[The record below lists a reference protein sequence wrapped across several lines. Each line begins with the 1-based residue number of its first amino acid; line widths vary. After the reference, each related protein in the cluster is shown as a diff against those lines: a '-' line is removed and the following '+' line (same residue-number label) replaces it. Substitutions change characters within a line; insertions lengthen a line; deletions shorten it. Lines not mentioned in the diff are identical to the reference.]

1 MKKTSIIFVAIASI
15 LMLSACDKDNA
26 KYVNT
31 FIGTGGNG
39 HTYPGV
45 VAPFGM
51 VQPSPETG
59 NVGWEYCSGYV
70 YDDNRIISFGQTHLS
85 GTGCPDS
92 GDGGF
97 MPFCATDKFTKKD
110 YSSAFKKENEK
121 SQLGLYS
128 VILDDAKCKVSLT
141 ASERVGLYDV
151 EFFEDGG
158 SLYFDFQSA
167 MFWGKD
173 KERRVKSSSVK
184 LLDDYTL
191 VATQNVKA
199 FTARD
204 INIVIKFNKPVKKM
218 IDVERPT
225 NYKGQRIVLQ
235 FGLKKGESLKI
246 KTAISTV
253 SVDGALKNLATLDT
267 WDLQKTASQT
277 RAKWN
282 EILSKIDI
290 DATPEQKEI
299 FYTALYHSFIS
310 PNNIADVDGKYRG
323 GDSKIAQTSNA
334 SKRYFTNL
342 SLWDTYRA
350 VIPLTSILKPDVL
363 PEIVNSML
371 EHFDAVGVLPTNE
384 YWGKETW
391 CMIGNHSISVIAG
404 CIQRGQKGFNY
415 ERAFNAMLSSS
426 TKDHNKSKFS
436 VLEKYGYYPFDLCN
450 PESVSKTLEN
460 CYGDYCLSESAKVMG
475 KKDVAEH
482 FAKRASFYKN
492 IFDVHTGFMRGKDS
506 KGKWRKPFNP
516 FEYSHAET
524 FGGDYT
530 EGNAW
535 QYNFH
540 VQHDI
545 AEFIKLFGGREKFVE
560 MLDNLF
566 SAQDTRKAGTFKKS
580 SDVTG
585 FVGQYAHG
593 NEPSHH
599 VAYLY
604 TLAGR
609 RDRTA
614 EIVSQICNELYTNKP
629 DGLCGNDDC
638 GQMSAWY
645 VFSSLGFY
653 PVNPNGLEYV
663 IGAPQIKGAV
673 LHLENGKKFEMV
685 AHNISKENKY
695 VKSVKFNGK
704 EYKADT
710 LSHSDILKGGKI
722 EFFMGKK

>member
-1 MKKTSIIFVAIASI
+1 MGKTSLFAGLI
-15 LMLSACDKDNA
+15 LSVFALCGCDKDHA

-51 VQPSPETG
+51 VQPSAETG
-59 NVGWEYCSGYV
+59 NVGWAYCSGYV

-92 GDGGF
+92 GDAGF
-97 MPFCATDKFTKKD
+97 MPFCATGDVVKKD

-121 SQLGLYS
+121 AQVGMYS
-128 VILDDAKCKVSLT
+128 VVLDDAKCKVSLT
-141 ASERVGLYDV
+141 ASEYAGLYDI

-158 SLYFDFQSA
+158 SLYFDFHSA
-167 MFWGKD
+167 MFWGRD
-173 KERRVKSSSVK
+173 KERRVKASSIRMV
-184 LLDDYTL
+184 DDYTL
-191 VATQNVKA
+191 VGTQNVKA
-199 FTARD
+199 FTGRD
-204 INIVIKFNKPVKKM
+204 ISFAIKFNKPVKKM
-218 IDVERPT
+218 VELDRPK
-225 NYKGQRIVLQ
+225 NYKGQRVVLQ
-235 FGLKKGESLKI
+235 FGLKKGESLKV
-246 KTAISTV
+246 KTAVSTV
-253 SVDGALKNLATLDT
+253 DETGALKNLATLDT
-267 WDLQKTASQT
+267 WDLQKVALQT

-282 EILSKIDI
+282 KILSKIDI
-290 DATPEQKEI
+290 EASDTQKEI

-323 GDSKIAQTSNA
+323 ADSKVATTSNA
-334 SKRYFTNL
+334 SKKYFTNL

-350 VIPLTSILKPDVL
+350 VVPLTSILEPNVL
-363 PEIVNSML
+363 PEVVNSML
-371 EHFDAVGVLPTNE
+371 EHFDAVGVLPTNA

-391 CMIGNHSISVIAG
+391 CMIGNHSLSVIAG
-404 CIQRGQKGFNY
+404 CIQRGQKGFDY

-426 TKDHNKSKFS
+426 SKDHNKSNFS

-460 CYGDYCLSESAKVMG
+460 CYGDYCMSETAKIMG
-475 KKDVAEH
+475 KSDMAKH

-492 IFDVHTGFMRGKDS
+492 IFDKQTNFMRGKDS
-506 KGKWRKPFNP
+506 KGKWRTPFNP

-545 AEFIKLFGGREKFVE
+545 VEFIDMFGGKEKFVKL
-560 MLDNLF
+560 LDKLF
-566 SAQDTRKAGTFKKS
+566 STQDTRKAGTFKKS
-580 SDVTG
+580 GDVTG
-585 FVGQYAHG
+585 LIGQYAHG

-604 TLAGR
+604 TLADR
-609 RDRTA
+609 KDRTA
-614 EIVSQICNELYTNKP
+614 EIVWQICNELYSNKP

-663 IGAPQIKGAV
+663 LGAPQVKKAV
-673 LHLENGKKFEMV
+673 INLENGNKFEIV
-685 AHNISKENKY
+685 AHNISTENKY
-695 VKSVKFNGK
+695 VKSVKLNGK
-704 EYKADT
+704 EYLKHT
-710 LSHSDILKGGKI
+710 LSHADILKGGKI
-722 EFFMGKK
+722 EFFMGQK

>member
-1 MKKTSIIFVAIASI
+1 
-15 LMLSACDKDNA
+15 
-26 KYVNT
+26 
-31 FIGTGGNG
+31 
-39 HTYPGV
+39 
-45 VAPFGM
+45 
-51 VQPSPETG
+51 
-59 NVGWEYCSGYV
+59 
-70 YDDNRIISFGQTHLS
+70 
-85 GTGCPDS
+85 
-92 GDGGF
+92 
-97 MPFCATDKFTKKD
+97 
-110 YSSAFKKENEK
+110 
-121 SQLGLYS
+121 
-128 VILDDAKCKVSLT
+128 
-141 ASERVGLYDV
+141 
-151 EFFEDGG
+151 
-158 SLYFDFQSA
+158 
-167 MFWGKD
+167 
-173 KERRVKSSSVK
+173 
-184 LLDDYTL
+184 
-191 VATQNVKA
+191 
-199 FTARD
+199 
-204 INIVIKFNKPVKKM
+204 
-218 IDVERPT
+218 
-225 NYKGQRIVLQ
+225 
-235 FGLKKGESLKI
+235 
-246 KTAISTV
+246 
-253 SVDGALKNLATLDT
+253 
-267 WDLQKTASQT
+267 
-277 RAKWN
+277 
-282 EILSKIDI
+282 
-290 DATPEQKEI
+290 
-299 FYTALYHSFIS
+299 
-310 PNNIADVDGKYRG
+310 
-323 GDSKIAQTSNA
+323 
-334 SKRYFTNL
+334 
-342 SLWDTYRA
+342 
-350 VIPLTSILKPDVL
+350 
-363 PEIVNSML
+363 
-371 EHFDAVGVLPTNE
+371 VGVLPTNE

-560 MLDNLF
+560 MLDKLF

-604 TLAGR
+604 TLADR

>member
-1 MKKTSIIFVAIASI
+1 MGKASLIIGFIFSLFV
-15 LMLSACDKDNA
+15 LSGCDKDNA
-26 KYVNT
+26 KYVNP

-92 GDGGF
+92 GDAGF
-97 MPFCATDKFTKKD
+97 MPFVGEPIKKD

-121 SQLGLYS
+121 AKLGMYS
-128 VILDDAKCKVSLT
+128 VVLDDAKCKVSLT
-141 ASERVGLYDV
+141 SSEYAGLYNI

-167 MFWGKD
+167 MFWGRD
-173 KERRVKSSSVK
+173 KERRVKASAVK
-184 LLDDYTL
+184 MLDDYTL
-191 VATQNVKA
+191 VGTQNVKA

-204 INIVIKFNKPVKKM
+204 ISFAIRFNKPIKNL
-218 IDVERPT
+218 IELERPK
-225 NYKGQRIVLQ
+225 NFKGQRVVLQ
-235 FGLKKGESLKI
+235 FGLKKGESLKV
-246 KTAISTV
+246 KTAVSTV
-253 SVDGALKNLATLDT
+253 SEDGALKNLATLNG
-267 WDLQKTASQT
+267 WDLQKTALQT

-282 EILSKIDI
+282 KILSKIDI
-290 DATPEQKEI
+290 DADETQKEI

-323 GDSKIAQTSNA
+323 ADGKVVTTSNA
-334 SKRYFTNL
+334 SKKYYTNL

-350 VIPLTSILKPDVL
+350 VIPLTAILKPNIL
-363 PEIVNSML
+363 PEIVNSTL
-371 EHFDAVGVLPTNE
+371 EHFDAVGVLPTNA

-391 CMIGNHSISVIAG
+391 CMIGNHSISLIAG
-404 CIQRGQKGFNY
+404 CIQRGQKGFDY
-415 ERAFNAMLSSS
+415 ERAFNAMLTSS

-436 VLEKYGYYPFDLCN
+436 LLEKYGYYPFDLCN

-460 CYGDYCLSESAKVMG
+460 CFGDYCVSEVAKIMG
-475 KKDVAEH
+475 KQDVADR
-482 FAKRASFYKN
+482 FAKRAGFYKN
-492 IFDVHTGFMRGKDS
+492 IFDKETNFMRGKDS
-506 KGKWRKPFNP
+506 KGKWREPFNP

-545 AEFIKLFGGREKFVE
+545 TDFIEMFGGKERFVE
-560 MLDNLF
+560 LLDNLF
-566 SAQDTRKAGTFKKS
+566 VTKDTRKDGTFKKTR
-580 SDVTG
+580 DVTG
-585 FVGQYAHG
+585 LVGQYAHG

-604 TLAGR
+604 SLAGR

-614 EIVSQICNELYTNKP
+614 EIVSHIVSSLYTNKP

-645 VFSSLGFY
+645 VFSAMGFY

-663 IGAPQIKGAV
+663 IGAPQLKKTVIY
-673 LHLENGKKFEMV
+673 LDNTKKFEII
-685 AHNISKENKY
+685 AHGISAENKY
-695 VKSVKFNGK
+695 IKSIKLNGK
-704 EYKADT
+704 DYTKHT
-710 LSHSDILKGGKI
+710 ISHSEILKGGKI
-722 EFFMGKK
+722 EFFMGQK